1 MSKNTIKVSTGIQ
14 TYTFTDEDDHVFSSL
29 RLNPTDVNLAAR
41 ALEVSN
47 WFDHIGELKAETAE
61 EITKLN
67 KDIEEKISYV
77 LGYDA
82 SEVFGEV
89 TATTIFTDGTV
100 FAYLILDKII
110 SEIGPAIEKRKER
123 MEKVSEKYLEKYK

>member
-1 MSKNTIKVSTGIQ
+1 M
-14 TYTFTDEDDHVFSSL
+14 
-29 RLNPTDVNLAAR
+29 
-41 ALEVSN
+41 
-47 WFDHIGELKAETAE
+47 
-61 EITKLN
+61 
-67 KDIEEKISYV
+67 
-77 LGYDA
+77 
-82 SEVFGEV
+82 